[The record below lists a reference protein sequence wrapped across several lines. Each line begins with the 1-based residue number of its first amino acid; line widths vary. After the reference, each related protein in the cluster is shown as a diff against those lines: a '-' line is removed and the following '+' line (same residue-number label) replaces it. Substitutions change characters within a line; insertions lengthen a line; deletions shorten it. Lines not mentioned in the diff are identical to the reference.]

1 MEDIGNIKETQTQ
14 KMLRQALEKAQAEY
28 RLSFR
33 FHDLQKIKRNG
44 DYYLVSSDVNKA
56 ENYKKI
62 YLWTYKS
69 CGCCQDAVIYALP
82 YIIVDD
88 INIYAKADGC
98 AIGEGGSSFYGIMPY
113 ESRFKKY
120 EEYGFSRAVITKIE
134 QFLAINSPVPYDDDE
149 DEDEDDV

>member
-14 KMLRQALEKAQAEY
+14 KMLREALEKAQAEY

-69 CGCCQDAVIYALP
+69 CGCCQDAVIYAIP

-88 INIYAKADGC
+88 INIYAQADGC
-98 AIGEGGSSFYGIMPY
+98 AIGEV
-113 ESRFKKY
+113 
-120 EEYGFSRAVITKIE
+120 A
-134 QFLAINSPVPYDDDE
+134 LASMVLCHTNLVLRSMRSTVSLE
-149 DEDEDDV
+149 R